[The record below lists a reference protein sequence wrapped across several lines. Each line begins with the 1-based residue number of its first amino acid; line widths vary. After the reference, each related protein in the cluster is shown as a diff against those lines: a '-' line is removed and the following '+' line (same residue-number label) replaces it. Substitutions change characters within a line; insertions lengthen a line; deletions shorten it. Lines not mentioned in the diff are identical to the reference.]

1 MTPEISRREALQW
14 IASASSLLIALPDA
28 HGADTAA
35 AASAPGGKPYGTDPN
50 LLKTYKPG
58 DLWPL
63 TLSDAQRPTVT
74 ALTDLILPA
83 DERSPAASAVGVPAF
98 IDEWIS
104 APYATQ
110 QADRPVILEGL
121 AWLDAESRKRFQS
134 DFAALTPERQSQIAD
149 DICHV
154 PSAKPGFETPAKFFH
169 LFRNLTLGGYYTSPA
184 GMKDVGFIGNVA
196 RTRFDGPPPEV
207 LAKLGIEK
215 A

>member
-14 IASASSLLIALPDA
+14 IASASTLLIALPDA

-35 AASAPGGKPYGTDPN
+35 TPGGKPYGTDPN
-50 LLKTYKPG
+50 LLKTYNPG

-63 TLSDAQRPTVT
+63 TLSEPQRQTVT
-74 ALTDLILPA
+74 ALVDLILPA
-83 DERSPAASAVGVPAF
+83 DDRSPAASAVGVPAF

-104 APYATQ
+104 APYAVQ
-110 QADRPVILEGL
+110 QTDRPLLLEGL
-121 AWLDAESRKRFQS
+121 AWLDTESRKRFQS
-134 DFAALTPERQSQIAD
+134 DFAALDATRQTQIAD
-149 DICHV
+149 DICHI
-154 PSAKPGFETPAKFFH
+154 PNAKAGFESAAKFFH

-196 RTRFDGPPPEV
+196 RTRFEGPPPEV
-207 LAKLGIEK
+207 LAKLGIDK

>member
-14 IASASSLLIALPDA
+14 IASASTLLIALPDA
-28 HGADTAA
+28 HGADTA
-35 AASAPGGKPYGTDPN
+35 STPGGKPYGTDPN

-63 TLSDAQRPTVT
+63 TLSEPQRQTVT
-74 ALTDLILPA
+74 ALVDLILPA
-83 DERSPAASAVGVPAF
+83 DDRSPAASAVGVPAF

-104 APYATQ
+104 APYAVQ
-110 QADRPVILEGL
+110 QTDRPLLLEGL
-121 AWLDAESRKRFQS
+121 AWLDTESRKRFQS
-134 DFAALTPERQSQIAD
+134 DFAALDATRQTQIAD
-149 DICHV
+149 DICHI
-154 PSAKPGFETPAKFFH
+154 PNAKAGFESAAKFFH

-196 RTRFDGPPPEV
+196 RTRFEGPPPEV
-207 LAKLGIEK
+207 LAKLGIDK

>member
-14 IASASSLLIALPDA
+14 IASASTLLIALPDA
-28 HGADTAA
+28 HGADASTAA
-35 AASAPGGKPYGTDPN
+35 AAPTGKPYGTDPN
-50 LLKTYKPG
+50 LLKSYKPG

-63 TLSDAQRPTVT
+63 TLSEPQRQTVT
-74 ALTDLILPA
+74 ALVDLILPA
-83 DERSPAASAVGVPAF
+83 DDRSPAASAVGVPAF

-104 APYATQ
+104 APYAIQ

-121 AWLDAESRKRFQS
+121 AWLDTESQKRFQTA
-134 DFAALTPERQSQIAD
+134 FAQLDASRQSQIAD

-154 PSAKPGFETPAKFFH
+154 PSAKTGFESAAKFFH

-207 LAKLGIEK
+207 LVKLGIEK

>member
-14 IASASSLLIALPDA
+14 IASASVLIAA
-28 HGADTAA
+28 HPGALAADSDTPANTP
-35 AASAPGGKPYGTDPN
+35 SGKPYGTDPN

-58 DLWPL
+58 ELWPL
-63 TLSDAQRPTVT
+63 TFSEGQRRTVT
-74 ALTDLILPA
+74 ALVDLILPA
-83 DERSPAASAVGVPAF
+83 DDRSPAASTVGVPAF

-121 AWLDAESRKRFQS
+121 QWLEAESRKRFQT
-134 DFAALTPERQSQIAD
+134 DFTALTAARQSEIAD
-149 DICHV
+149 AICHL
-154 PSAKPGFETPAKFFH
+154 PSAKPGFETAAKFFH
-169 LFRNLTLGGYYTSPA
+169 LFRNLTLGGYYTSPV

-207 LAKLGIEK
+207 LAKLGIGK
-215 A
+215 P

>member
-14 IASASSLLIALPDA
+14 IASASTLLIALPDA
-28 HGADTAA
+28 HGADTTGT
-35 AASAPGGKPYGTDPN
+35 ASAPGGKPYGTDPN

-63 TLSDAQRPTVT
+63 TLSEPQRRTVT

-83 DERSPAASAVGVPAF
+83 DDRSPAASAVGVPAF

-121 AWLDAESRKRFQS
+121 AWLDTESRKRFQS
-134 DFAALTPERQSQIAD
+134 DFAALDPERQSRIAD
-149 DICHV
+149 DICHM
-154 PSAKPGFETPAKFFH
+154 PSAKAGFEPAAKFFH